1 MPGLCL
7 LLTSDL
13 SCCPRYLRHILCELC
28 VLCGLNFGFG
38 AKLKLTDTL
47 QFASGSLRGSPT
59 RTLLMMLAMS
69 IGVAAVVVLTALG
82 EGARRYVVDQ
92 FSSLGTNLVIVLPG
106 RTETAGIGPG
116 LMSGQ
121 TPRDI
126 TLDDAQALLRSR
138 AIKRIAPLTVGS
150 ATLSRGALNREVVV
164 AGSTA
169 DLLEVRH
176 MSIGIGKFL
185 PAGDIHES
193 ASVCVLGSQMKR
205 ELFGNEQAVG
215 QWVRLGDRRFR
226 VIGVLASQGESMGM
240 RTDEL
245 VIVPVASAHQL
256 FNTSGLF
263 RILIEAKNRD
273 VIEQAK
279 HDAEEI
285 MVQRHSGE
293 RDVTVITQDAVLAT
307 FDRILTTLTMA
318 VGGIA
323 AISLAVAGVLIMNV
337 MLIAVAQRVKE
348 IGLLKALG
356 APGKQIRLLFFAEA
370 ALLSIIGSVAGL
382 VLGYAGSMIIGQI
395 YPSLPVSPPWWAVL
409 AACATA
415 LGTGILFSVWP
426 ARRAAKLDPVAALA
440 GR

>member
-1 MPGLCL
+1 MRFV
-7 LLTSDL
+7 D
-13 SCCPRYLRHILCELC
+13 
-28 VLCGLNFGFG
+28 V
-38 AKLKLTDTL
+38 A
-47 QFASGSLRGSPT
+47 QFATGSLRGSPT

-82 EGARRYVVDQ
+82 EGARRYVINQ

-106 RTETAGIGPG
+106 RTETAGVGPG

-121 TPRDI
+121 TPREI
-126 TLDDAQALLRSR
+126 TLDDAEALLRSR
-138 AIKRIAPLTVGS
+138 AVRRIAPLTIGS
-150 ATLSRGALNREVVV
+150 ATISQAALNREVVV
-164 AGSTA
+164 LGSTA

-176 MSIGIGKFL
+176 MSMGVGEFL

-193 ASVCVLGSQMKR
+193 ASVCVLGEQIKR

-215 QWVRLGDRRFR
+215 QWIRLGDRRFR
-226 VIGVLASQGESMGM
+226 VIGVMATQGESMGFN
-240 RTDEL
+240 TNE
-245 VIVPVASAHQL
+245 IVFVPIASAHQL
-256 FNTSGLF
+256 FNTSNIF
-263 RILIEAKNRD
+263 RVIVEAKSREL
-273 VIEQAK
+273 IEQAK

-285 MVQRHSGE
+285 MFQRHSGE
-293 RDVTVITQDAVLAT
+293 KDVTVITQDAVLAT
-307 FDRILTTLTMA
+307 FDRILTALTMA

-356 APGKQIRLLFFAEA
+356 APGSLIRNLFFAEA
-370 ALLSIIGSVAGL
+370 ALLSGIGSVTGL
-382 VLGYAGSMIIGQI
+382 ILGYLGSMIIGHI

-409 AACATA
+409 AACSTA

-426 ARRAAKLDPVAALA
+426 ARRAARLDPVTALA

>member
-1 MPGLCL
+1 M
-7 LLTSDL
+7 
-13 SCCPRYLRHILCELC
+13 R
-28 VLCGLNFGFG
+28 F
-38 AKLKLTDTL
+38 TDTL

-59 RTLLMMLAMS
+59 RTLLMILAMS

-126 TLDDAQALLRSR
+126 TLEDAQALLRSR

-150 ATLSRGALNREVVV
+150 ASLSRGALNREVVV
-164 AGSTA
+164 LGSTA
-169 DLLEVRH
+169 ELVEVRH
-176 MSIGIGKFL
+176 MSVGIGRFL
-185 PAGDIHES
+185 PAGDIRES
-193 ASVCVLGSQMKR
+193 ASVCVLGNRMKQ

-226 VIGVLASQGESMGM
+226 VIGVLASQGESMGFN
-240 RTDEL
+240 TDDL
-245 VIVPVASAHQL
+245 VIIPVASAHQL

-263 RILIEAKNRD
+263 RILIEARSRD
-273 VIEQAK
+273 YIEQAV
-279 HDAEEI
+279 HDAETI
-285 MVQRHSGE
+285 MTERHGGE
-293 RDVTVITQDAVLAT
+293 RDVTVITQDALLET
-307 FDRILTTLTMA
+307 FDRILTALTMA

-370 ALLSIIGSVAGL
+370 ALLSAIGSAAGL
-382 VLGYAGSMIIGQI
+382 ALGYAGSMIIGQL
-395 YPSLPVSPPWWAVL
+395 YPVLPVSPPWWAVI

-426 ARRAAKLDPVAALA
+426 ARRAARLDPVAALA

>member
-1 MPGLCL
+1 M
-7 LLTSDL
+7 
-13 SCCPRYLRHILCELC
+13 
-28 VLCGLNFGFG
+28 
-38 AKLKLTDTL
+38 KLADTL

-106 RTETAGIGPG
+106 RTETAGVGPG

-150 ATLSRGALNREVVV
+150 ATISRGALNREVVV
-164 AGSTA
+164 AGSSA
-169 DLLEVRH
+169 DMLGIRH
-176 MSIGIGKFL
+176 MSVAVGRFL
-185 PAGDIHES
+185 PAGDLHDS
-193 ASVCVLGSQMKR
+193 ASVCVLGNAIKR

-215 QWVRLGDRRFR
+215 QSVRIGDRRVR

-240 RTDEL
+240 RTDDL
-245 VIVPVASAHQL
+245 VIIPVATAHQL
-256 FNTSGLF
+256 FNTSSLF
-263 RILIEAKNRD
+263 RVLIEANNRD
-273 VIEQAK
+273 YIEQAK
-279 HDAEEI
+279 RDAEEI

-293 RDVTVITQDAVLAT
+293 RDVTVITQDAILQT
-307 FDRILTTLTMA
+307 FDRILTALTMA

-356 APGKQIRLLFFAEA
+356 APGKQIRHLFFAEA
-370 ALLSIIGSVAGL
+370 VLLSGIGSVAGL
-382 VLGYAGSMIIGQI
+382 ALGYAGSFIIGQV
-395 YPSLPVSPPWWAVL
+395 YPMLPVSPPWWAVL
-409 AACATA
+409 AATITA
-415 LGTGILFSVWP
+415 LGTGVLFSVWP

-440 GR
+440 GK

>member
-1 MPGLCL
+1 MRL
-7 LLTSDL
+7 LD
-13 SCCPRYLRHILCELC
+13 
-28 VLCGLNFGFG
+28 VV
-38 AKLKLTDTL
+38 
-47 QFASGSLRGSPT
+47 QFATGSLRGSPT

-126 TLDDAQALLRSR
+126 TLDDAEALLRSR
-138 AIKRIAPLTVGS
+138 AIKSIAPLTIGS
-150 ATLSRGALNREVVV
+150 ATLSRDALNREVVV
-164 AGSTA
+164 LGSTSE
-169 DLLEVRH
+169 LLEVRH
-176 MSIGIGKFL
+176 MSMSLGKFL
-185 PAGDIHES
+185 PEGDIHES
-193 ASVCVLGSQMKR
+193 ASVCVLGNEMKR

-226 VIGVLASQGESMGM
+226 VIGILASQGESLGM
-240 RTDEL
+240 RTNEL
-245 VIVPVASAHQL
+245 VIIPVASSHQL
-256 FNTSGLF
+256 FNTTGLF
-263 RILIEAKNRD
+263 RVLVEAKSRD
-273 VIEQAK
+273 TIEQAL

-285 MVQRHSGE
+285 MSQRHGGE
-293 RDVTVITQDAVLAT
+293 KDVTVITQEPCHT
-307 FDRILTTLTMA
+307 FDRILTMTMA

-356 APGKQIRLLFFAEA
+356 APPAQIRRMFFAEA
-370 ALLSIIGSVAGL
+370 ALLSGIGSVIGL
-382 VLGYAGSMIIGQI
+382 ALGYAGSIIIGKV
-395 YPSLPVSPPWWAVL
+395 YPALPVSPPWWAVL

-426 ARRAAKLDPVAALA
+426 ARRAARLDPVAALA

>member
-1 MPGLCL
+1 MRLADI
-7 LLTSDL
+7 T
-13 SCCPRYLRHILCELC
+13 
-28 VLCGLNFGFG
+28 
-38 AKLKLTDTL
+38 
-47 QFASGSLRGSPT
+47 QFATGSLRGSPT

-69 IGVAAVVVLTALG
+69 IGVAAVVMLTALG

-106 RTETAGIGPG
+106 RTETAGISPG
-116 LMSGQ
+116 MLLGQ
-121 TPRDI
+121 IPREI
-126 TLDDAQALLRSR
+126 SLDDAEALLRSR
-138 AIKRIAPLTVGS
+138 AVKRIAPLTVGS
-150 ATLSRGALNREVVV
+150 AMLSRDALNREVVV
-164 AGSTA
+164 LGSTS

-176 MSIGIGKFL
+176 MSLGLGKFL
-185 PAGDIHES
+185 PPGDIHES
-193 ASVCVLGSQMKR
+193 ASVCVLGNQMKR
-205 ELFGNEQAVG
+205 ELFGNEPAIG

-226 VIGVLASQGESMGM
+226 VIGVLAAQGESMGM

-263 RILIEAKNRD
+263 RVLIEAKSRD
-273 VIEQAK
+273 VIEQVK
-279 HDAEEI
+279 HDAEQI
-285 MVQRHSGE
+285 MFQRHNGE
-293 RDVTVITQDAVLAT
+293 KDVTVITQDAVLAT
-307 FDRILTTLTMA
+307 FDRILTALTMA

-356 APGKQIRLLFFAEA
+356 APGKQIRALFFAEA
-370 ALLSIIGSVAGL
+370 ALLSGIGSLAGL
-382 VLGYAGSMIIGQI
+382 ALGYAGSAIIGQI
-395 YPSLPVSPPWWAVL
+395 YPSLPVSPPWWAVV
-409 AACATA
+409 AACGTA

-426 ARRAAKLDPVAALA
+426 ARRAAQLDPVAALA

>member
-1 MPGLCL
+1 MRL
-7 LLTSDL
+7 
-13 SCCPRYLRHILCELC
+13 
-28 VLCGLNFGFG
+28 
-38 AKLKLTDTL
+38 ADTL
-47 QFASGSLRGSPT
+47 QFATGSLRGSPT

-82 EGARRYVVDQ
+82 EGARRYVVNQ

-126 TLDDAQALLRSR
+126 TLEDAEALLRSR

-164 AGSTA
+164 LGSTS

-185 PAGDIHES
+185 PPGDIHES
-193 ASVCVLGSQMKR
+193 ASVCVLGNQMKQ

-226 VIGVLASQGESMGM
+226 VIGVLAQQGESMGM

-245 VIVPVASAHQL
+245 VIVPVASSQQL
-256 FNTSGLF
+256 FNTTGLF
-263 RILIEAKNRD
+263 RVLIEAKNRD
-273 VIEQAK
+273 AIEQTK

-356 APGKQIRLLFFAEA
+356 APGRQIRLLFFAEA
-370 ALLSIIGSVAGL
+370 ALLSTVGSIAGL
-382 VLGYAGSMIIGQI
+382 VLGYAGSIVIGQI

-409 AACATA
+409 AACGTA
-415 LGTGILFSVWP
+415 LATGILFSVWP

>member
-1 MPGLCL
+1 M
-7 LLTSDL
+7 
-13 SCCPRYLRHILCELC
+13 R
-28 VLCGLNFGFG
+28 F
-38 AKLKLTDTL
+38 ADTL
-47 QFASGSLRGSPT
+47 RFASGSLRGSPT
-59 RTLLMMLAMS
+59 RTLLMILAMS

-126 TLDDAQALLRSR
+126 TLEDAQALLRSR
-138 AIKRIAPLTVGS
+138 TIKRIAPLTVGS
-150 ATLSRGALNREVVV
+150 ASLSRGALNREVVV
-164 AGSTA
+164 LGSTA
-169 DLLEVRH
+169 ELVEVRH
-176 MSIGIGKFL
+176 MSVGIGRFL
-185 PAGDIHES
+185 PAGDIRES
-193 ASVCVLGSQMKR
+193 ASVCVLGNRMKQ

-226 VIGVLASQGESMGM
+226 VIGVLASQGESMGFN
-240 RTDEL
+240 TDDL
-245 VIVPVASAHQL
+245 VIIPVASAHQL

-263 RILIEAKNRD
+263 RILIEARSRD
-273 VIEQAK
+273 YIEQAV
-279 HDAEEI
+279 HDAETI
-285 MVQRHSGE
+285 MTERHGGE
-293 RDVTVITQDAVLAT
+293 RDVTVITQDALLET
-307 FDRILTTLTMA
+307 FDRILTALTMA

-370 ALLSIIGSVAGL
+370 ALLSAIGSAAGL
-382 VLGYAGSMIIGQI
+382 ALGYAGSMTIGHL
-395 YPSLPVSPPWWAVL
+395 YPVLPVSPPWWAVI

-426 ARRAAKLDPVAALA
+426 ARRAARLDPVAALA

>member
-1 MPGLCL
+1 M
-7 LLTSDL
+7 
-13 SCCPRYLRHILCELC
+13 R
-28 VLCGLNFGFG
+28 
-38 AKLKLTDTL
+38 LTDTL
-47 QFASGSLRGSPT
+47 KFASGSLRGSPT

-82 EGARRYVVDQ
+82 EGARRYVINQ
-92 FSSLGTNLVIVLPG
+92 FSSLGTNLVILLPG
-106 RTETAGIGPG
+106 RTETAGVGPG
-116 LMSGQ
+116 MMTGQ
-121 TPRDI
+121 TPREI
-126 TLDDAQALLRSR
+126 TLDDAEALLRSP
-138 AIKRIAPLTVGS
+138 AIKRIAPLTIGS
-150 ATLSRGALNREVVV
+150 ATLSLDALNREVVV

-169 DLLEVRH
+169 SLLAVRH
-176 MSIGIGKFL
+176 MDIGMGRFL
-185 PAGDIHES
+185 PDGDIHES
-193 ASVCVLGSQMKR
+193 ASVCVLGNKIKQ

-215 QWVRLGDRRFR
+215 KWVRLGDRRFR
-226 VIGVLASQGESMGM
+226 VIGIMAAQGESMGLN
-240 RTDEL
+240 TDEL

-263 RILIEAKNRD
+263 RVLIEAKNRD
-273 VIEQAK
+273 SIEQAK
-279 HDAEEI
+279 RDAEEI
-285 MVQRHSGE
+285 MLQRHYNE
-293 RDVTVITQDAVLAT
+293 KDVTVITQDAVLAT
-307 FDRILTTLTMA
+307 FDRILTALTMA

-356 APGKQIRLLFFAEA
+356 APGRQIRNMFFAEA
-370 ALLSIIGSVAGL
+370 ALLSSIGSVAGL

-395 YPSLPVSPPWWAVL
+395 YPSLPVSPPWWAVV
-409 AACATA
+409 AACGTA